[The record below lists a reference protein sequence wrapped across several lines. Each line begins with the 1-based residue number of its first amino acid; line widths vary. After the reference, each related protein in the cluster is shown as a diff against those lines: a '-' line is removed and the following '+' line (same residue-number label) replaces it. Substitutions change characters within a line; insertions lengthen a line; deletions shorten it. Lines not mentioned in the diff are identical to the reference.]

1 MSGHSKWSTIKRQKG
16 VNDAKRGQLFTKLS
30 NAIMLAVKEGG
41 GISDPNGN
49 PRLRLAIDAAR
60 SANMPKEN
68 IERAIERALGKTAN
82 EVTEVIYEGFGPG
95 GFSVIIEAITDNK
108 QRTTPEIKSIF
119 DKNGGSL
126 GVPGSV
132 SYQFVQKGEIS
143 VGKNGRSLDEIFLL
157 AADAGAQDVEEMED
171 EIIVYTTP
179 EKLAQVRDTFQ
190 QAGITVLRAELTRRP
205 IVYKTITDPAI
216 IEKIVPFM
224 EKLESLDDVQ
234 KVYANYDISETNKKT
249 E

>member
-16 VNDAKRGQLFTKLS
+16 ANDAKRGQLFTKLS

-143 VGKNGRSLDEIFLL
+143 IGKNGRSLDEIFLL
-157 AADAGAQDVEEMED
+157 AADAGAEDVEEREE

-179 EKLAQVRDTFQ
+179 EKLAQVRDTLQ

-205 IVYKTITDPAI
+205 IVYTPITDPAI

-234 KVYANYDISETNKKT
+234 KVYANYDISETDKKT

>member
-16 VNDAKRGQLFTKLS
+16 ANDAKRGQLFTKLS

-157 AADAGAQDVEEMED
+157 AADAGAQDVEETEE

-179 EKLAQVRDTFQ
+179 EKLAQVRDAFQ

-205 IVYKTITDPAI
+205 IVYTPITDPAI

-234 KVYANYDISETNKKT
+234 KVYANYDISETNEKT